1 MARDNLNRMFA
12 LIGNVLVLCCDS
24 PLFFFFRGGG
34 RVGGHDVV
42 LRKRMQEGIVTL

>member
-24 PLFFFFRGGG
+24 PLFFFLGGG
-34 RVGGHDVV
+34 GVGGHDVV